1 MPKEVKKAER
11 NRPTARRRSA
21 WARRPL
27 RGTLSTPRGTRST
40 HRYGAVGAAFR
51 VGEAAVA
58 VVNVHLPAECRDVR
72 ARNAMVADALAA
84 LQPQA
89 RAPGPREYSR
99 VPMLVP
105 FCEYSEYPLYRYL

>member
-1 MPKEVKKAER
+1 MGEAAFTGYSEY
-11 NRPTARRRSA
+11 SQ
-21 WARRPL
+21 
-27 RGTLSTPRGTRST
+27 GTRST

-89 RAPGPREYSR
+89 RAPGPREYS
-99 VPMLVP
+99 
-105 FCEYSEYPLYRYL
+105 EYPC